1 MRASTIHHIRERIAH
16 ANQHHGEFRS
26 ADHVVAAAIAEL
38 NEATIA
44 HHHIRS
50 RKQTVRELLDVATV
64 CIRGAEQLG
73 GLEGCFYDP
82 ADVALRPSNNS
93 GPSLMS
99 MPGEHGLRIAYE
111 CYAKD
116 NDNPMSKEAFYLE
129 YLKPWFRNSEG

>member
-1 MRASTIHHIRERIAH
+1 MRASTIQHLVERIQH
-16 ANQHHGEFRS
+16 ANEHHGRFINGYHVIDAASIELKEAKLA
-26 ADHVVAAAIAEL
+26 ADYGSSYD
-38 NEATIA
+38 TID
-44 HHHIRS
+44 
-50 RKQTVRELLDVATV
+50 ELLDVAVV

-73 GLEGCFYDP
+73 GYDP
-82 ADVALRPSNNS
+82 ADVALTPSNDS

-99 MPGEHGLRIAYE
+99 MPGEHGLRIAYG